1 MTDLRIEKL
10 AQLLV
15 TYSADVKAGNKVV
28 IGGEV
33 TSAPLLREIYRQVL
47 LHGAFPYLN
56 LELPGADYIFY
67 KYANDEQLQF
77 IHYPTRY
84 VVENYDRLISILGEQ
99 NTKSLNEIDSKRMV
113 LRQRANESIMK
124 TYLARAA
131 SGEMKWSLS
140 LFPTDAYAQD
150 AGMSLEAYEDF
161 VYSAILPDMADPVGY
176 WKKFSAK
183 QQQIVEWFK
192 GKHEV
197 HVRGPETDLQ
207 LRIDNRPFINC
218 DCHENLPDGEVFTGP
233 VEESVEGFVRFSY
246 PAIYNG
252 HEINGVRLWFEKGR
266 VVRATADKNEEF
278 LLQTIETDEGAHYVG
293 EFAIGTNEGIQKF
306 TRNILFDEKIGGSF
320 HMALGAGYPESGSKN
335 DSAIHW
341 DMICDLREG
350 GEIIV
355 DGEVLYRNGEFLLN
369 FTE

>member
-1 MTDLRIEKL
+1 
-10 AQLLV
+10 
-15 TYSADVKAGNKVV
+15 
-28 IGGEV
+28 
-33 TSAPLLREIYRQVL
+33 
-47 LHGAFPYLN
+47 
-56 LELPGADYIFY
+56 
-67 KYANDEQLQF
+67 
-77 IHYPTRY
+77 
-84 VVENYDRLISILGEQ
+84 
-99 NTKSLNEIDSKRMV
+99 
-113 LRQRANESIMK
+113 
-124 TYLARAA
+124 
-131 SGEMKWSLS
+131 
-140 LFPTDAYAQD
+140 
-150 AGMSLEAYEDF
+150 
-161 VYSAILPDMADPVGY
+161 
-176 WKKFSAK
+176 
-183 QQQIVEWFK
+183 
-192 GKHEV
+192 V